1 MKFALFESVP
11 YDDLTSR
18 LPAELRGPLP
28 PRIADAYTLI
38 VFLTGRVV
46 HSGLATK
53 ATRRLP
59 PARAEPTIAVATSC
73 TVEAQEVLRAAGVA
87 LVERRPW
94 HWTDQSHEEIKVLI
108 RSKVKKPDHR

>member
-11 YDDLTSR
+11 YDALTSR

-28 PRIADAYTLI
+28 PRTSDTYSLI
-38 VFLTGRVV
+38 VFPAGRVV

-59 PARAEPTIAVATSC
+59 PDTAEPTIAVATSC
-73 TVEAQEVLRAAGVA
+73 TVEAQAVLRAAGVF
-87 LVERRPW
+87 LVER
-94 HWTDQSHEEIKVLI
+94 
-108 RSKVKKPDHR
+108 KP